1 MPARPCHGRMAC
13 DEACSPHCACCTG
26 PFSPSSLWPRTG
38 LGAGRPPARSRPDA
52 RGAHRHRSGAQG
64 QEPHR
69 RRSPDA
75 CKAQNDALGLAL
87 QGAVADLTP
96 RLAGVGEAPGGAH
109 AQTGRDRAHDRRR
122 GQGARE
128 REKAARH
135 ARRQPARRPR
145 HAAGGRRPLHPHQR
159 GAAPIVRAP
168 DIRPVVERPRSGAL
182 GRRLAGSSDRRRG
195 DAEPDRQLA
204 RRRRRTADARGEN
217 RHCGGRARA
226 RASRRA
232 ACLAHPP
239 GRPSRSR
246 RERAEPAPP
255 RARRRVD
262 LLHPGGAA
270 ARRPRPAGERARRLR
285 PFRSER
291 PGPHRRGA

>member
-1 MPARPCHGRMAC
+1 MVGWPAMKPESALRLLHWAVL
-13 DEACSPHCACCTG
+13 A
-26 PFSPSSLWPRTG
+26 FVLIG
-38 LGAGRPPARSRPDA
+38 LGPAWAQDA
-52 RGAHRHRSGAQG
+52 HPLDLDQTRAALSRHRSGAQG

-69 RRSPDA
+69 RRS
-75 CKAQNDALGLAL
+75 
-87 QGAVADLTP
+87 ADPARP
-96 RLAGVGEAPGGAH
+96 RTTRSASLFR
-109 AQTGRDRAHDRRR
+109 GRSPISRRGSPRRR
-122 GQGARE
+122 SAWRSS
-128 REKAARH
+128 RPNRA
-135 ARRQPARRPR
+135 RPR
-145 HAAGGRRPLHPHQR
+145 PRPMSRPRSSRARKSGTTRSTPTCAPPAPCCCESRRHLDPHQR

-168 DIRPVVERPRSGAL
+168 HIRQVVERPRSAAL

-204 RRRRRTADARGEN
+204 RRGRRAAVDGGEN

-226 RASRRA
+226 RAGRRA
-232 ACLAHPP
+232 ACVAHAP
-239 GRPSRSR
+239 GRLSRSR
-246 RERAEPAPP
+246 RGRPKPAPP

-270 ARRPRPAGERARRLR
+270 ARRPWPAGERARRLR